1 IKMPKKDKS
10 LLAEKVQKDRK
21 EYFNYAFNNYLR
33 EIEKKRVETIQTLG
47 YKAVELDPLIT
58 KKDVE
63 NYGLGGFIK
72 LKKADYVSAFKYARE
87 VLVRRG
93 KTTTSSARWHLAR
106 YIPNFPSSEASYN
119 ELASAAFPQVQKK
132 VRELLKSGR
141 SERQTRPPR
150 DLIYQALRELFLAHP
165 SQVKV
170 KLIVPLL
177 EKDPQQTQQIIK
189 KISQSRYILDKE
201 TKQGL
206 KLAEKLRRDRATIIQ
221 KSGLSAESK
230 KKLLEKLVKSPKTGL
245 VPLKKYE
252 PHRMD
257 WQQKQ
262 KIEQQ
267 LSKKAVVGKY
277 TLPPDVLEE
286 WKYQAHQAGKE
297 FHYEEPSQVY
307 EIPFSGETNFLKKE
321 EERFRAWQKVYHP
334 DKSS

>member
-1 IKMPKKDKS
+1 MPKKNKS
-10 LLAEKVQKDRK
+10 LLAEKVQKERK

-33 EIEKKRVETIQTLG
+33 GVEKKRLETIQVLG
-47 YKAVELDPLIT
+47 IKATELDPLIT

-63 NYGLGGFIK
+63 YYGLTGSVK
-72 LKKADYVSAFKYARE
+72 LKKPDYAAAFKHARE
-87 VLVRRG
+87 VLTRRG
-93 KTTTSSARWHLAR
+93 KTKTSSAIWHFSR
-106 YIPNFPSSEASYN
+106 YVPAFPSPQDSYN
-119 ELASAAFPQVQKK
+119 KLAGAVKKLAKQPFKKPNTWKLTPSERKRYFALKKEFPKVQTK
-132 VRELLKSGR
+132 VRDLLKSGR
-141 SERQTRPPR
+141 SPSQTRPPR

-221 KSGLSAESK
+221 KSGLSAEGK

-252 PHRMD
+252 PHSVEAAR
-257 WQQKQ
+257 
-262 KIEQQ
+262 
-267 LSKKAVVGKY
+267 KKYG
-277 TLPPDVLEE
+277 
-286 WKYQAHQAGKE
+286 
-297 FHYEEPSQVY
+297 S
-307 EIPFSGETNFLKKE
+307 
-321 EERFRAWQKVYHP
+321 AWY
-334 DKSS
+334 S